1 MSLKDVSVLHLND
14 GYGHGK
20 RSEVHVAMTVESSL
34 SVAVGPGGRHDNLK
48 FVGGP

>member
-1 MSLKDVSVLHLND
+1 LKDVLILHLND
-14 GYGHGK
+14 GYGRGK
-20 RSEVHVAMTVESSL
+20 GSEVHVAMTVESSL